1 MRDINNTC
9 HLNQATADAMTL
21 FTVTKALDPK
31 NVTRVRT
38 RTAGRKAARCS
49 RYPA

>member
-1 MRDINNTC
+1 
-9 HLNQATADAMTL
+9 MTL

-38 RTAGRKAARCS
+38 YILRMGEWFIRTAGRKAARRS